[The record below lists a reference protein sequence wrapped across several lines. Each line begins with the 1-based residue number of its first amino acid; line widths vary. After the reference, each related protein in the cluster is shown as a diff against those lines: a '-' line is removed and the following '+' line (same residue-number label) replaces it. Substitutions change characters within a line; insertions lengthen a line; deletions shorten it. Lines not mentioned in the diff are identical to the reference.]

1 MKKVIDEKYCMS
13 SFLAFRYIVDGK
25 KIFRSGLEHDERG
38 PFDGHRRMMC
48 KTVADIDEN
57 IRKILCGVDLSNA
70 GLLLSGGMDSA
81 ILASYMPKGTRAYTA
96 RCLAE
101 GAVDE
106 TERARVFCE
115 ENGLEHIVVD
125 IEWQDYLES
134 MDQLSLRDG
143 CPVFANEPQVYKLAK
158 KIKEDGLKTVI
169 FGDSADI
176 VFGGY
181 DRLLSKDWTYSE
193 WVDRFTFV
201 DPQRVLRNPENMD
214 KVYRKYKVGENGID
228 FLAFME
234 EVFAVSSSGAYVK
247 AFRFAELNAVD
258 PYAFLKMNDV
268 LDLTRIRAG
277 ESKYLI
283 RDLFQ
288 LKYPNL
294 EIPEKIAMPRAV
306 EQWLSDWNGPKR
318 NEFWENCVEGMSG
331 EQKFLVFSLEKFLN
345 QIYG

>member
-214 KVYRKYKVGENGID
+214 QVYRKYKVGEKGID
-228 FLAFME
+228 FLSFME
-234 EVFAVSSSGAYVK
+234 EVFAVSSSGAYEK
-247 AFRFAELNAVD
+247 AFRFAGLNAVD
-258 PYAFLKMNDV
+258 PYAFLKMSDV
-268 LDLTRIRAG
+268 LDLKRIRAG

-283 RDLFQ
+283 RELFH
-288 LKYPNL
+288 LKYPDL
-294 EIPEKIAMPRAV
+294 EVPEKIAMPRAV

-345 QIYG
+345 QIYR

>member
-1 MKKVIDEKYCMS
+1 
-13 SFLAFRYIVDGK
+13 
-25 KIFRSGLEHDERG
+25 
-38 PFDGHRRMMC
+38 
-48 KTVADIDEN
+48 
-57 IRKILCGVDLSNA
+57 
-70 GLLLSGGMDSA
+70 
-81 ILASYMPKGTRAYTA
+81 MPKGTRAYTA

-201 DPQRVLRNPENMD
+201 DPQRVLRNPEIWIKCIGNTRLE
-214 KVYRKYKVGENGID
+214 RKGLIFCLLWKKYSQYL
-228 FLAFME
+228 LAERMKKLF
-234 EVFAVSSSGAYVK
+234 VSQ
-247 AFRFAELNAVD
+247 D
-258 PYAFLKMNDV
+258 
-268 LDLTRIRAG
+268 
-277 ESKYLI
+277 
-283 RDLFQ
+283 
-288 LKYPNL
+288 
-294 EIPEKIAMPRAV
+294 
-306 EQWLSDWNGPKR
+306 
-318 NEFWENCVEGMSG
+318 
-331 EQKFLVFSLEKFLN
+331 
-345 QIYG
+345 